1 MQHRTPVKYALCAA
15 LVLAL
20 MLLSA
25 RGHAQSADPNSA
37 PQLYRL
43 DDGWAKLPEGRKWG
57 AAVGVDIDRDGKT
70 VWVFDRCAT
79 ADDCSG
85 SNLSPIQHFDENGK
99 LIAAFGAG
107 MFNYPHGLYID
118 ADNNVWVSDGRAK
131 NNGRG
136 HTVMKFSHDGKLLM
150 TLGRP
155 GVAGDGTDTFNA
167 PSDILVAPDGSIFV
181 ADGHGGDTNARIV
194 KFDKDGKLIKT
205 WGRKGKGPGE
215 FDSPHGLA
223 MDSVGRLFVADRSNS
238 RIQIFDQNGNFLEE
252 WRQFGR
258 PSGIYITKDD
268 VIYVADSTS
277 SDKTNP
283 GFVQG
288 IRVGNVKDATVRA
301 FIPETKELNALE
313 GVAADAQG
321 NVYGGYTNT
330 LNFRRWVKKSQT

>member
-1 MQHRTPVKYALCAA
+1 M
-15 LVLAL
+15 
-20 MLLSA
+20 
-25 RGHAQSADPNSA
+25 
-37 PQLYRL
+37 
-43 DDGWAKLPEGRKWG
+43 
-57 AAVGVDIDRDGKT
+57 
-70 VWVFDRCAT
+70 WVFDRCAT

-85 SNLSPIQHFDENGK
+85 SNLNPIQHFDENGK

-118 ADNNVWVSDGRAK
+118 AENNVWVSDGRAK

-155 GVAGDGTDTFNA
+155 GVAGDGTDTLDA

-194 KFDKDGKLIKT
+194 KFDKDGKFIKT

-223 MDSVGRLFVADRSNS
+223 MDSAGRLFVADRSNS
-238 RIQIFDQNGNFLEE
+238 RIPIFDQNGNFLEE

-268 VIYVADSTS
+268 VIYVADSNP

-288 IRVGNVKDATVRA
+288 IRVGNVKDAKVTA
-301 FIPETKELNALE
+301 FIPETKELNSLE
-313 GVAADAQG
+313 GVAVDAQG

>member
-1 MQHRTPVKYALCAA
+1 MIRHTTAMTCALAAA
-15 LVLAL
+15 LAAAIAL
-20 MLLSA
+20 PGSY
-25 RGHAQSADPNSA
+25 AQSPADPNAA
-37 PQLYRL
+37 PQTYRL

-85 SNLSPIQHFDENGK
+85 SDLNPIQHFDANGK

-118 ADNNVWVSDGRAK
+118 ADDNVWVSDGRAK

-136 HTVMKFSHDGKLLM
+136 QTVMKFSHDGKLLM
-150 TLGRP
+150 TLGKP
-155 GVAGDGTDTFNA
+155 GVAGDGPDTFNA

-194 KFDKDGKLIKT
+194 KFTNDGKFIT
-205 WGRKGKGPGE
+205 AWGKKGTAPSE

-223 MDSVGRLFVADRSNS
+223 MDSAGRLFVADRSNS
-238 RIQIFDQNGNFLEE
+238 RIQIFDQGGKFLEE

-258 PSGIYITKDD
+258 PSCIYINKND

-283 GFVQG
+283 GYQQG
-288 IRVGNVKDATVRA
+288 IRIGSVKDGKVVA
-301 FIPETKELNALE
+301 FIPELKEFNSLE
-313 GVAADAQG
+313 GVAADEAG

-330 LNFRRWVKKSQT
+330 LNFRRWVKKPQT